1 MTPFEPMDFGTDSI
15 AAKLVND
22 SFKLPIDQPTPQS
35 TLEMNLE
42 DVTRRLQS
50 YRVPLKDSDDPKTYS
65 RPVTIEQLPKIPVP
79 SSFDILSM
87 ANEAAPGPFSQTKPG
102 PPPPLIN
109 TNHASS
115 FQNSQD
121 QSLDD
126 SRAIIAA
133 LRTLQDRVGKL
144 ESEKS
149 AAKQKISSLEQELT
163 TTRTLL
169 LHQKQLNQRS
179 LAFDSEGMIV
189 FSFRVFN
196 IYDPLLPNSSSS
208 CCP

>member
-22 SFKLPIDQPTPQS
+22 SFKLPIDQPTPQ
-35 TLEMNLE
+35 TALEMNLE

-50 YRVPLKDSDDPKTYS
+50 YRVPLKESNDSNNYP
-65 RPVTIEQLPKIPVP
+65 RAVVAEQLPKIPVP

-87 ANEAAPGPFSQTKPG
+87 ANDAAPPRFSQTKPG
-102 PPPPLIN
+102 PQPPSIQ
-109 TNHASS
+109 TNYAPPS
-115 FQNSQD
+115 QNSQE

-144 ESEKS
+144 ETEKS
-149 AAKQKISSLEQELT
+149 AAKQKISSLENELT

-169 LHQKQLNQRS
+169 LHQQQLNLRS
-179 LAFDSEGMIV
+179 LAHDAEGKI
-189 FSFRVFN
+189 S
-196 IYDPLLPNSSSS
+196 LLFAFFFITFIKA
-208 CCP
+208 